1 MGKCGRLCGDVS
13 GIGDVVPKRRMEG
26 VHCGK
31 YGKSF
36 DFAGA
41 GQRIAFGSVGLVFQT
56 LGRERIAVDCMVVGV
71 CRAAAFAVAQRAAR
85 LTRFSGNAIM
95 KTDLDGSALYIQ
107 MSKGASGD

>member
-13 GIGDVVPKRRMEG
+13 CIGDVVPKRRTEG

-36 DFAGA
+36 DFAGV

-71 CRAAAFAVAQRAAR
+71 CRAAAFAVAQRAVR
-85 LTRFSGNAIM
+85 LTQFCRRDIIRYGP
-95 KTDLDGSALYIQ
+95 DGSML
-107 MSKGASGD
+107 